1 MLMNN
6 WIKYGLSLG
15 LVAFIGAC
23 SVSTDMDATLE
34 REVEVTTAL
43 KEKAKM
49 PSTPAPDDV
58 VRVKNE
64 IWLGDKSIVEYEG
77 APIPA
82 YLETKDG
89 ITLISNRPITLFEV
103 GDMINKITSIQ
114 VRYAPHLEEDLIE
127 NAAENAPSPEQLNSN
142 WADPTKMLVSYRGPL
157 SGLLDEIGSRF
168 GIWWRYEKNEI
179 YFYKFMTKT
188 FVLYSLPTKQTLSTN
203 IGGASTDSGSGGTS
217 SISLTNDAEL
227 ELWTNIEK
235 SITSMIGK
243 DAQLSLDPTNGTIS
257 LTATPNEIRR
267 VAHFINEQNAR
278 LSRQV
283 AISIKV
289 LQVTVTDSDSFGLN
303 LRSLFNDG
311 STSVGLASAAS
322 GLSSDILQN
331 LTMSIMPGNW
341 DINGSIQALSTQATT
356 NMITSGTVT
365 TLNNKSAPIQ
375 VVTKQNYISEITKT
389 NSGGDSDYY
398 DLSTET
404 EEIETGFTMN
414 VLPRILEHGRLLLK
428 FDLTLSDLLA
438 LERVD
443 LMSSGSSEEESEG
456 GEYIQN
462 PIIESR
468 GFTQEVALKSG
479 ESLVLTGYERV
490 ENGAEKRGIG
500 SATNSLLG
508 GAATADKERSI
519 LVIILTPVVLETP
532 LNPET
537 RVHD

>member
-1 MLMNN
+1 M
-6 WIKYGLSLG
+6 
-15 LVAFIGAC
+15 
-23 SVSTDMDATLE
+23 
-34 REVEVTTAL
+34 
-43 KEKAKM
+43 
-49 PSTPAPDDV
+49 
-58 VRVKNE
+58 
-64 IWLGDKSIVEYEG
+64 
-77 APIPA
+77 
-82 YLETKDG
+82 
-89 ITLISNRPITLFEV
+89 
-103 GDMINKITSIQ
+103 
-114 VRYAPHLEEDLIE
+114 
-127 NAAENAPSPEQLNSN
+127 
-142 WADPTKMLVSYRGPL
+142 
-157 SGLLDEIGSRF
+157 
-168 GIWWRYEKNEI
+168 
-179 YFYKFMTKT
+179 
-188 FVLYSLPTKQTLSTN
+188 
-203 IGGASTDSGSGGTS
+203 
-217 SISLTNDAEL
+217 
-227 ELWTNIEK
+227 
-235 SITSMIGK
+235 
-243 DAQLSLDPTNGTIS
+243 
-257 LTATPNEIRR
+257 
-267 VAHFINEQNAR
+267 
-278 LSRQV
+278 SRQV

-479 ESLVLTGYERV
+479 ESLVLTGYE
-490 ENGAEKRGIG
+490 NGTVTVNDPFSIKN
-500 SATNSLLG
+500 TN
-508 GAATADKERSI
+508 TAWTFANIKDQIKAMWTFSKK
-519 LVIILTPVVLETP
+519 
-532 LNPET
+532 
-537 RVHD
+537 